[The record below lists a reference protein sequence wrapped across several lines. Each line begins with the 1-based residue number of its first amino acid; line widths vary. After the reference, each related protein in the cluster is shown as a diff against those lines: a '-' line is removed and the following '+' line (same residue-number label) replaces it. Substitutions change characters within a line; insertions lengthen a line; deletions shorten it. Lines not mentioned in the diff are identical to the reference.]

1 MCKKLIF
8 QNACIC
14 KAGHICNDCTQLM
27 PELNYKF
34 CNICG
39 EETVTHCSA
48 CNTAIQGA
56 LVRYD
61 ELFQQWSVERN
72 LNFEPAYC
80 PECGTPFPWT
90 QERLHAA
97 QGIIDMLD
105 ELSDEQKEELKKI
118 IPDLTVERPRTQ
130 LSTLLLAKAF
140 EKISSFGKE
149 FLIKWLNDNA
159 VATVLE
165 LLHKSNC
172 L

>member
-39 EETVTHCSA
+39 EETITHCSA

-105 ELSDEQKEELKKI
+105 EL
-118 IPDLTVERPRTQ
+118 
-130 LSTLLLAKAF
+130 
-140 EKISSFGKE
+140 
-149 FLIKWLNDNA
+149 IKWLNDNA

>member
-1 MCKKLIF
+1 M
-8 QNACIC
+8 
-14 KAGHICNDCTQLM
+14 
-27 PELNYKF
+27 
-34 CNICG
+34 
-39 EETVTHCSA
+39 
-48 CNTAIQGA
+48 
-56 LVRYD
+56 RYD

-130 LSTLLLAKAF
+130 LSTLLFVKTF
-140 EKISSFGKE
+140 EKISGYGKE